1 MLNVYCLKGSKKT
14 CTGRIREMV
23 EQKNGENIQKYTTTV
38 GVIDD
43 DFGFIDCDD
52 CRNNLLNE
60 LLSPHLSYSP

>member
-1 MLNVYCLKGSKKT
+1 MEPKL
-14 CTGRIREMV
+14 
-23 EQKNGENIQKYTTTV
+23 GENVQKYTTTV

-43 DFGFIDCDD
+43 DFGFMDCDD

>member
-1 MLNVYCLKGSKKT
+1 MYIVWSSKKT
-14 CTGRIREMV
+14 CTGRIREMM
-23 EQKNGENIQKYTTTV
+23 EPKIGENIQKYTTTV

-43 DFGFIDCDD
+43 DFGFMDCDD